1 MRNVI
6 NIIAILIIS
15 FGGFGQKTSD
25 KLKAEQERLEAKI
38 SNTKMLLQKSQS
50 QTMNSLQELQVLQS
64 QIKFREQLLRN
75 YDNQIRSAELKIQDK
90 EGQIS
95 GLQEKI
101 KQMKLQYK
109 KLLIYAYKHRNKYGK
124 MMYIFSSESYYEAL
138 KRSKYLKQI
147 AALQRKQFE
156 RIKQNQLLITE
167 EIKSIDAEKKQKLA
181 MLDEKKLEKAAI
193 EEDKKKQEVVYQ
205 KFKQEES
212 SILAK
217 LKKEQQEKEVLR
229 QKIDAAIRKEIAE
242 AEARRKREEEA
253 RRKREA
259 EAKKANP
266 STTTTAKTETTKS
279 SPSFEETKEAGI
291 ISKKFE
297 GNKGRLPWP
306 VAKGTITEGF
316 GKNPHPTLKEVYTN
330 NNGIDISAPRN
341 AEVRAVFDGEVTSVL
356 NIPGA
361 GKVVIIK
368 HGSYRTVYSN
378 MKEVYV
384 SSGDKVKT
392 KKAIGSLLSKEGQD
406 LSISHFEIHK
416 VEGTEVNCLNPSL
429 WIAH

>member
-1 MRNVI
+1 MRNAI
-6 NIIAILIIS
+6 NLIV
-15 FGGFGQKTSD
+15 FTLVVFVGFSQKTSE
-25 KLKAEQERLEAKI
+25 KLKAEQQRLEAKI
-38 SNTKMLLQKSQS
+38 ANTKMLLQKSQS

-101 KQMKLQYK
+101 KQMKIQYK

-147 AALQRKQFE
+147 ADLQRKQFE
-156 RIKQNQLLITE
+156 RIKQNQVLITE
-167 EIKSIDAEKKQKLA
+167 EIKAIDAEKKQKLA
-181 MLDEKKLEKAAI
+181 MLDEKKVEKAAI
-193 EEDKKKQEVVYQ
+193 EEDKKKQELVYQ
-205 KFKQEES
+205 QFKQEEAA
-212 SILAK
+212 ILAK
-217 LKKEQQEKEVLR
+217 LKKEEEQKQVLR

-259 EAKKANP
+259 EANKSN
-266 STTTTAKTETTKS
+266 TATKPTTTKS

-306 VAKGTITEGF
+306 VSKGTITEGF

-341 AEVRAVFDGEVTSVL
+341 AQVRAVFDGEVTSVL

-368 HGSYRTVYSN
+368 HGNYRTVYSN
-378 MKEVYV
+378 LKEVYV

-392 KKAIGSLLSKEGQD
+392 KKSIGSLLSKEGQD
-406 LSISHFEIHK
+406 LSIAHFEIHK
-416 VEGTEVNCLNPSL
+416 VDGSNVSCLNPSL

>member
-6 NIIAILIIS
+6 SIIAVLIAFS
-15 FGGFGQKTSD
+15 GFAQKTSE
-25 KLKAEQERLEAKI
+25 KLKAEQSRLEEKI
-38 SNTKMLLQKSQS
+38 ANTKMLLQKSQS
-50 QTMNSLQELQVLQS
+50 KTLSSLQELQVLQS

-90 EGQIS
+90 EGQIA

-101 KQMKLQYK
+101 KRMKAQYK
-109 KLLIYAYKHRNKYGK
+109 KLLVYAYKHRNKYGK
-124 MMYIFSSESYYEAL
+124 MMYIFSSESYYEAV
-138 KRSKYLKQI
+138 KRSKYIKQI
-147 AALQRKQFE
+147 AELQRTQFE
-156 RIKQNQLLITE
+156 RIKQNQVLITQ
-167 EIKSIDAEKKQKLA
+167 EIKSIDAERKQKLV
-181 MLDEKKLEKAAI
+181 MLDEKKQEKQAI
-193 EEDKKKQEVVYQ
+193 EEDKKKQEIVYQ
-205 KFKQEES
+205 QFKQEEAV
-212 SILAK
+212 ILAK
-217 LKKEQQEKEVLR
+217 LREEEKKKEVLR

-242 AEARRKREEEA
+242 AEERRRREEAE
-253 RRKREA
+253 RKKREA
-259 EAKKANP
+259 EANKGN
-266 STTTTAKTETTKS
+266 TTATPTKTESTK
-279 SPSFEETKEAGI
+279 SFEETKEAGI

-306 VAKGTITEGF
+306 VSKGTITEGF

-330 NNGIDISAPRN
+330 NNGIDISAPQN
-341 AEVRAVFDGEVTSVL
+341 AQVRAVFDGEVTSVL

-368 HGSYRTVYSN
+368 HGNYRTVYSN
-378 MKEVYV
+378 LKEVYV

-392 KKAIGSLLSKEGQD
+392 KKAIGSLLSKDGQD

-416 VEGTEVNCLNPSL
+416 VEGADVICLNPTL

>member
-1 MRNVI
+1 MRSVI
-6 NIIAILIIS
+6 NLIVILLVA
-15 FGGFGQKTSD
+15 FTGFSQKSSE
-25 KLKAEQERLEAKI
+25 KLKKEQERLEAKI
-38 SNTKMLLQKSQS
+38 ANTKMLLQKSQS
-50 QTMNSLQELQVLQS
+50 QTLNSLQELQVLQS

-90 EGQIS
+90 ERQIS

-101 KQMKLQYK
+101 KRMKMQYK
-109 KLLIYAYKHRNKYGK
+109 KLLVYAYKHRNKFGK
-124 MMYIFSSESYYEAL
+124 MMYIFSSESYYEAV

-147 AALQRKQFE
+147 AELQRSQFE
-156 RIKQNQLLITE
+156 RIKQNQLLITD
-167 EIKSIDAEKKQKLA
+167 EIKSIDAEKTQKLA
-181 MLDEKKLEKAAI
+181 MLDEKKSEKKAI
-193 EEDKKKQEVVYQ
+193 EEDKKKQEIVYQ
-205 KFKQEES
+205 KFKQEEAV
-212 SILAK
+212 ILDK
-217 LKKEQQEKEVLR
+217 LKKEQEQKEVLR
-229 QKIDAAIRKEIAE
+229 QRIDAAIRREIAE
-242 AEARRKREEEA
+242 AEARRKKEEEA

-259 EAKKANP
+259 EAN
-266 STTTTAKTETTKS
+266 KTNTGSKPVTDTKS

-306 VAKGTITEGF
+306 VSKGTITEDF

-341 AEVRAVFDGEVTSVL
+341 AQVRAVFDGEITSVL

-368 HGSYRTVYSN
+368 HGNYRTVYSN
-378 MKEVYV
+378 LKEVYV
-384 SSGDKVKT
+384 SSGDKIKT
-392 KKAIGSLLSKEGQD
+392 KKAIGSLLSKDGQD
-406 LSISHFEIHK
+406 LSIAHFEIHK
-416 VEGTEVNCLNPSL
+416 VDGTNVSCLNPSL

>member
-1 MRNVI
+1 MKNVI
-6 NIIAILIIS
+6 NLIVCLL
-15 FGGFGQKTSD
+15 FVFAGFGQKTSE
-25 KLKAEQERLEAKI
+25 KLKAEQQRLEAKI
-38 SNTKMLLQKSQS
+38 ANTKMLLQKSQS

-101 KQMKLQYK
+101 KQMKIQYK
-109 KLLIYAYKHRNKYGK
+109 KLLVYAYKHRNKYGK

-147 AALQRKQFE
+147 ADLQRKQFE
-156 RIKQNQLLITE
+156 RIKQNQILITE
-167 EIKSIDAEKKQKLA
+167 EIKAIDAEKQQKLA

-193 EEDKKKQEVVYQ
+193 EEDKIKQELVYQ
-205 KFKQEES
+205 KFKQEEAA
-212 SILAK
+212 ILAK
-217 LKKEQQEKEVLR
+217 LKKEEQQKQVLR

-242 AEARRKREEEA
+242 AEARRKKEEEA

-259 EAKKANP
+259 AANKSNTAAKP
-266 STTTTAKTETTKS
+266 TTAKS

-291 ISKKFE
+291 VSKKFE

-306 VAKGTITEGF
+306 VNKGTITEGF

-330 NNGIDISAPRN
+330 NNGIDISAPKN
-341 AEVRAVFDGEVTSVL
+341 AQVRAVFDGEVTSVL

-368 HGSYRTVYSN
+368 HGNYRTVYSN
-378 MKEVYV
+378 LKEVYV

-406 LSISHFEIHK
+406 LSIAHFEIHK
-416 VEGTEVNCLNPSL
+416 VEGTNVNCLNPSL

>member
-1 MRNVI
+1 MKSVI
-6 NIIAILIIS
+6 NLIVILLVAFS
-15 FGGFGQKTSD
+15 GFSQKSSE
-25 KLKAEQERLEAKI
+25 KLKKEQARLESKI
-38 SNTKMLLQKSQS
+38 ANTKMLLQKSQS
-50 QTMNSLQELQVLQS
+50 QTMSSLQELQVLQS

-101 KQMKLQYK
+101 KRMKVQYK
-109 KLLIYAYKHRNKYGK
+109 KLLVYAYKHRNKFGK
-124 MMYIFSSESYYEAL
+124 MMYIFSSESYYEAV

-147 AALQRKQFE
+147 AELQRTQFE
-156 RIKQNQLLITE
+156 RIKQNQLLISE
-167 EIKSIDAEKKQKLA
+167 EIKAIDAEKTQKLA
-181 MLDEKKLEKAAI
+181 MLGEKKLEKQAI
-193 EEDKKKQEVVYQ
+193 EEDKKKQELVYQ
-205 KFKQEES
+205 QFKQEEAA
-212 SILAK
+212 ILTK
-217 LKKEQQEKEVLR
+217 LRKEQEQKEVLR
-229 QKIDAAIRKEIAE
+229 QKIDAAIRREIAE

-259 EAKKANP
+259 EANKANTGTKP
-266 STTTTAKTETTKS
+266 APTATKP

-341 AEVRAVFDGEVTSVL
+341 AQVRAVFDGEVTSVL

-368 HGSYRTVYSN
+368 HGNYRTVYSN
-378 MKEVYV
+378 LKEAYV
-384 SSGDKVKT
+384 SSGDKIKT
-392 KKAIGSLLSKEGQD
+392 KKAIGSLLSKDGQD
-406 LSISHFEIHK
+406 LSIAHFEIHK
-416 VEGTEVNCLNPSL
+416 VDGTNVSCLNPSL

>member
-1 MRNVI
+1 MRSVI
-6 NIIAILIIS
+6 NLIVILLVA
-15 FGGFGQKTSD
+15 FTGFSQKSSE
-25 KLKAEQERLEAKI
+25 KLKKEQERLEAKI
-38 SNTKMLLQKSQS
+38 ANTKMLLQKSQS
-50 QTMNSLQELQVLQS
+50 QTLNSLQELQVLQS

-90 EGQIS
+90 ERQIS

-101 KQMKLQYK
+101 KRMKMQYK
-109 KLLIYAYKHRNKYGK
+109 KLLVYAYKHRNKFGK
-124 MMYIFSSESYYEAL
+124 MMYIFSSESYYEAV

-147 AALQRKQFE
+147 AELQRSQFE
-156 RIKQNQLLITE
+156 RIKQNQLLITD
-167 EIKSIDAEKKQKLA
+167 EIKSIDAEKTQKLA
-181 MLDEKKLEKAAI
+181 MLDEKKSEKKAI
-193 EEDKKKQEVVYQ
+193 EEDKKKQEIVYQ
-205 KFKQEES
+205 KFKQEEAV
-212 SILAK
+212 ILDK
-217 LKKEQQEKEVLR
+217 LKKEQEQKEVLR
-229 QKIDAAIRKEIAE
+229 QRIDAAIRREIAE
-242 AEARRKREEEA
+242 AEARRKKEEEA

-259 EAKKANP
+259 EAN
-266 STTTTAKTETTKS
+266 KTNTGSKPVTDTKP

-306 VAKGTITEGF
+306 VSKGTITEDF

-341 AEVRAVFDGEVTSVL
+341 AQVRAVFDGEITSVL

-368 HGSYRTVYSN
+368 HGNYRTVYSN
-378 MKEVYV
+378 LKEVYV
-384 SSGDKVKT
+384 SSGDKIKT
-392 KKAIGSLLSKEGQD
+392 KKAIGSLLSKDGQD
-406 LSISHFEIHK
+406 LSIAHFEIHK
-416 VEGTEVNCLNPSL
+416 VDGTNVSCLNPSL

>member
-6 NIIAILIIS
+6 NLIAILLVA
-15 FGGFGQKTSD
+15 FAGFGQKTSE

-101 KQMKLQYK
+101 KEMKLQYK

-147 AALQRKQFE
+147 ADLQRKQFE
-156 RIKQNQLLITE
+156 RIKQNQVLITE
-167 EIKSIDAEKKQKLA
+167 EIKAIDAEKKQKLA
-181 MLDEKKLEKAAI
+181 MLDEKKQEKIAI

-205 KFKQEES
+205 QFKQEEA

-229 QKIDAAIRKEIAE
+229 QRIDAAIRKEIAE
-242 AEARRKREEEA
+242 AEAKRKREEEA

-259 EAKKANP
+259 EANKANP
-266 STTTTAKTETTKS
+266 TATTKTETKTS

-306 VAKGTITEGF
+306 VTKGTITEGF

-341 AEVRAVFDGEVTSVL
+341 AQVRAVFDGEVTSVL

-368 HGSYRTVYSN
+368 HGNYRTVYSN
-378 MKEVYV
+378 LKEVYV
-384 SSGDKVKT
+384 SSGDNVKT

-406 LSISHFEIHK
+406 LSIAHFEIHK
-416 VEGTEVNCLNPSL
+416 VEGTNVNCLNPTL